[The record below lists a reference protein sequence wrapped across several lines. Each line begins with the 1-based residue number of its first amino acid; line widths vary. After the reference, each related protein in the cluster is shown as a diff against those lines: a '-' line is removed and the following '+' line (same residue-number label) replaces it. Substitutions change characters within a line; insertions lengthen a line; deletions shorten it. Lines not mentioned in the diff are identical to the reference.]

1 MGGNA
6 LKHLKP
12 VRLSSAEVMD
22 VVHHLHRN
30 WQMIDTHPLYL
41 VPWVAEKADHGDIDL
56 ICEAP
61 PEKVLRFA
69 TMLGIDLS
77 LISRNGMVLSTP
89 VPLPWDANSPTPRVV
104 QVDFICC
111 DPAGAAPTRFFYAGG
126 DFGMLLGRVAAWQG
140 LVFGMDGLRYRAER
154 DCPWQRDVHLTADPA
169 QALTALGYPAT
180 LPWFDTY
187 DTLWRFILSSPLA
200 GPWMFMPEATNNENR
215 SRDRQRRKVGDFQS
229 WLAEH
234 FSDRLAPPGPRKTPA
249 EAREWVR
256 VRFPEVGIDAVLGLQ
271 QARFD
276 YAKRCTRLLGLG
288 ALEDVLGLGQ
298 DPEVLGPLVHAM
310 QPFLPPKAEREA
322 ALGDPELWGIQI
334 RLARAAAAAVAIR
347 SGLAIREPPPL
358 PAFTPP
364 P

>member
-6 LKHLKP
+6 LKHLNP
-12 VRLSSAEVMD
+12 VRLTSAEVMD
-22 VVHHLHRN
+22 IVHHLHRN
-30 WQMIDTHPLYL
+30 WQMVDGHPLYL

-61 PEKVLRFA
+61 PEKVMRFA
-69 TMLGIDLS
+69 DLLGIDLTQ
-77 LISRNGMVLSTP
+77 ISRNGMVLSTP
-89 VPLPWDANSPTPRVV
+89 VPLPWDSNSPAPRVV

-111 DPAGAAPTRFFYAGG
+111 DPVEAAPTRFFYAGG

-154 DCPWQRDVHLTADPA
+154 DCPWQQDVLLTSEPSR
-169 QALTALGYPAT
+169 ALTALGYPAT

-229 WLAEH
+229 WLTEH
-234 FSDRLAPPGPRKTPA
+234 FPTNLVPPAPRKTPA

-256 VRFPEVGIDAVLGLQ
+256 SHFPEIDIDAVLGLQ
-271 QARFD
+271 RARFD
-276 YAKRCTRLLGLG
+276 YAKLCTRLLGIG
-288 ALEDVLGLGQ
+288 ALEDVLGPGK
-298 DPEVLGPLVHAM
+298 DPEELGPLIHGM
-310 QPFLPPKAEREA
+310 QQFLPPKAERDA
-322 ALGDPELWGIQI
+322 ALSDPTQWGSLI
-334 RLARAAAAAVAIR
+334 RLARTAAAAVAAQNGLPIR
-347 SGLAIREPPPL
+347 KMPPL
-358 PAFTPP
+358 PDFVPP